1 MEEHFN
7 TFIQIWNDYS
17 GMLPNWYE
25 VDVGC
30 KIITKIK
37 QNNYDF
43 VKDNETKEILIRIIY
58 DISRLHY
65 YNKYKDNYD
74 FNKDGEEDEDKFED
88 DYEDYFKNTL
98 DKETNSCYQ
107 IKLYLEKL

>member
-17 GMLPNWYE
+17 GMLTNWYE

-43 VKDNETKEILIRIIY
+43 VNDNKTKEILIGIIY
-58 DISRLHY
+58 DMSRILY

-74 FNKDGEEDEDKFED
+74 FNKDEDEDKFQD
-88 DYEDYFKNTL
+88 EDYFKNTL

>member
-7 TFIQIWNDYS
+7 TFVQIWNDYS

-43 VKDNETKEILIRIIY
+43 VKDNKTKEILIRIIY
-58 DISRLHY
+58 DISRILY

-88 DYEDYFKNTL
+88 DYEDYFKNTI